1 MNLRDLVGRMAIRTD
16 KVREVM
22 PWEMERAFRLDFM
35 VPVPIFD
42 REKYMD
48 EPVRILAV
56 EGTQVVIEEDGK
68 RKLLE
73 RRYID
78 ERWTDYERLLHPEE
92 EEKEKAEKLMKE
104 FEVAAEPIKHFLAEH
119 YDPMCTAVISMDN
132 IQIFRKATNEAVKA
146 VDNKIAEKILEA
158 EGTIQATVD
167 QFIANVCEEKIG
179 KIVIPEKKSTW
190 SDEVTYK
197 PLSEYVGER
206 FELFLTEKRYDR
218 DGRIASY
225 SSDRKLSAAGLL
237 TSRYL
242 EEELGK
248 KVEKLIAN
256 AKREVEESL
265 IKSLEQN
272 LKENLAKDTIERMNI
287 PEVLKKLSSIGAK
300 QVTGTSLPE

>member
-1 MNLRDLVGRMAIRTD
+1 MAKFNI
-16 KVREVM
+16 EV
-22 PWEMERAFRLDFM
+22 ELDW
-35 VPVPIFD
+35 
-42 REKYMD
+42 MD
-48 EPVRILAV
+48 EEAYSIDDELRERIVKGV
-56 EGTQVVIEEDGK
+56 ENA
-68 RKLLE
+68 LLE
-73 RRYID
+73 
-78 ERWTDYERLLHPEE
+78 
-92 EEKEKAEKLMKE
+92 
-104 FEVAAEPIKHFLAEH
+104 
-119 YDPMCTAVISMDN
+119 
-132 IQIFRKATNEAVKA
+132 KATNEAVKA

-158 EGTIQATVD
+158 EETIQATVD

-179 KIVIPEKKSTW
+179 KIVIPEKKNTW

-237 TSRYL
+237 TSQYL

-248 KVEKLIAN
+248 KVG
-256 AKREVEESL
+256 EVEESL

>member
-1 MNLRDLVGRMAIRTD
+1 MAKFNI
-16 KVREVM
+16 EV
-22 PWEMERAFRLDFM
+22 ELDW
-35 VPVPIFD
+35 
-42 REKYMD
+42 MD
-48 EPVRILAV
+48 EEAYSIDDELRERIV
-56 EGTQVVIEEDGK
+56 EGVENA
-68 RKLLE
+68 LLE
-73 RRYID
+73 
-78 ERWTDYERLLHPEE
+78 
-92 EEKEKAEKLMKE
+92 
-104 FEVAAEPIKHFLAEH
+104 
-119 YDPMCTAVISMDN
+119 
-132 IQIFRKATNEAVKA
+132 KATNEAVKA

-158 EGTIQATVD
+158 EETIQATVD

-206 FELFLTEKRYDR
+206 FDR

-237 TSRYL
+237 TSQYL

-256 AKREVEESL
+256 AKKEVEESL

>member
-1 MNLRDLVGRMAIRTD
+1 MAKFNI
-16 KVREVM
+16 EV
-22 PWEMERAFRLDFM
+22 ELDW
-35 VPVPIFD
+35 
-42 REKYMD
+42 MD
-48 EPVRILAV
+48 EEAYSIDDELRERIV
-56 EGTQVVIEEDGK
+56 EGVENA
-68 RKLLE
+68 LLE
-73 RRYID
+73 
-78 ERWTDYERLLHPEE
+78 
-92 EEKEKAEKLMKE
+92 
-104 FEVAAEPIKHFLAEH
+104 
-119 YDPMCTAVISMDN
+119 
-132 IQIFRKATNEAVKA
+132 KATNEAVKA

-158 EGTIQATVD
+158 EETIQATVD

-218 DGRIASY
+218 DGRTASY
-225 SSDRKLSAAGLL
+225 SSNKNLSAADLI
-237 TSRYL
+237 TRRYL
-242 EEELGK
+242 EKELGT
-248 KVEKLIAN
+248 KVENMIAT

-265 IKSLEQN
+265 VKSLEQK

>member
-35 VPVPIFD
+35 VPVPTFD

-56 EGTQVVIEEDGK
+56 EGSQVVIEKDGK

-78 ERWTDYERLLHPEE
+78 ERWTDYERLLH
-92 EEKEKAEKLMKE
+92 
-104 FEVAAEPIKHFLAEH
+104 
-119 YDPMCTAVISMDN
+119 
-132 IQIFRKATNEAVKA
+132 
-146 VDNKIAEKILEA
+146 
-158 EGTIQATVD
+158 
-167 QFIANVCEEKIG
+167 
-179 KIVIPEKKSTW
+179 
-190 SDEVTYK
+190 
-197 PLSEYVGER
+197 
-206 FELFLTEKRYDR
+206 
-218 DGRIASY
+218 
-225 SSDRKLSAAGLL
+225 
-237 TSRYL
+237 L